1 MSWGVLAPLL
11 MVGRAQA
18 AEQIYVSFGALE
30 RSISV
35 DALETYA
42 KTGEIE
48 DDLAVYAQYADPKA
62 LAELREVLVAPIPLS
77 AVAISQFLYTSQGEA
92 LLRRLS
98 EVIQTETR
106 HPGFFALRS
115 ALILAADR
123 PGGLTLLNFLQQFP
137 TEGIRI
143 NLASSLE
150 IAREVEALVDDTNKA
165 TAAIVNQARLEA
177 TSSIP
182 PVGRPLTLRRRGE
195 FGVDQRPLTLQD
207 LTRLTGQLD
216 ATGNPVRK
224 ERTLEV
230 DLYIPQAAGARA
242 TALYPAPVIVISH
255 GLGSDRK
262 TFAYLADYLASYGF
276 VVAVP
281 EHPGSNAGQI
291 QALLSGRATE
301 VTEPGEFID
310 RPLDIKFLLDQL
322 ERRSQSEP
330 WLRGRLD
337 LNNVGIVGQSFG
349 GYTALA
355 LAGAPLNFGLIEP
368 SCPDNSSY
376 NISLLLQCRA
386 ENITRRQTN
395 LSDPRIKA
403 AIAIN
408 PVDSIVF
415 GEAGLSQIQIP
426 LMMITANA
434 DTVAPALAEQIRPF
448 TWLTTPNK
456 YLALIE
462 NATHFSA
469 LDDSSS
475 NSEPVPLPSP
485 VVGAEPSLAQTY
497 VKALSVAFFKTH
509 LTNQSDFR
517 PYLTASYAANLSRNP
532 LPLSLVQS
540 FTAEQLT
547 QALSGEAPEPEP
559 EIEPDNDSSP
569 PLEPIVVPIE
579 PIAPLDPA
587 ETNF

>member
-18 AEQIYVSFGALE
+18 AERIYVSFGALE

-48 DDLAVYAQYADPKA
+48 DDLAVYAQYADPQA
-62 LAELREVLVAPIPLS
+62 LEELREVLIAPIPLS
-77 AVAISQFLYTSQGEA
+77 AVAISQFLYTSQGET
-92 LLRRLS
+92 LLERLS
-98 EVIQTETR
+98 QVIQTETR
-106 HPGFFALRS
+106 YPGFFALRS

-123 PGGLTLLNFLQQFP
+123 PDGLTLLNFLQQFP

-143 NLASSLE
+143 DLASSLD
-150 IAREVEALVDDTNKA
+150 IARELEALVDDTNKA

-177 TSSIP
+177 TSPVP
-182 PVGRPLTLRRRGE
+182 PVVRPRNLRRRGE
-195 FGVDQRPLTLQD
+195 FGVNKQSLTLQD
-207 LTRLTGQLD
+207 LTRQTGQLD
-216 ATGNPVRK
+216 GTGNPVRR
-224 ERTLEV
+224 ERTIEV
-230 DLYIPQAAGARA
+230 DLYIPQAGAQA
-242 TALYPAPVIVISH
+242 TTLYPAPVVVISH
-255 GLGSDRK
+255 GLGSDRM

-301 VTEPGEFID
+301 VAEPAEFID
-310 RPLDIKFLLDQL
+310 RPLDIKFLLDRL

-330 WLRGRLD
+330 GLRGRLD

-355 LAGAPLNFGLIEP
+355 LAGAPLNFDLIEP
-368 SCPDNSSY
+368 TCPDNSSY
-376 NISLLLQCRA
+376 NVSLLLQCRA
-386 ENITRRQTN
+386 EDITRRQTE

-415 GEAGLSQIQIP
+415 GEAGLSQIQTP
-426 LMMITANA
+426 LMMITSNA

-469 LDDSSS
+469 LDDGD
-475 NSEPVPLPSP
+475 NTETVPLPSP
-485 VVGAEPSLAQTY
+485 VIGAEPTLAQTY

-517 PYLTASYAANLSRNP
+517 PYLTANYAASLSRNP

-540 FTAEQLT
+540 FTAEQLA
-547 QALSGEAPEPEP
+547 QALSGEALEPVTEPEP
-559 EIEPDNDSSP
+559 DNESLS
-569 PLEPIVVPIE
+569 PLEPIVVPVE

>member
-18 AEQIYVSFGALE
+18 AERIYVSFGALE

-35 DALETYA
+35 NALETYA

-48 DDLAVYAQYADPKA
+48 DDLAVYAQYADPQA
-62 LAELREVLVAPIPLS
+62 LEELREVLIAPIPLS
-77 AVAISQFLYTSQGEA
+77 AVAISQFLYTSQGET
-92 LLRRLS
+92 LLERLS
-98 EVIQTETR
+98 QVIQTETR
-106 HPGFFALRS
+106 YPGFFALRS

-123 PGGLTLLNFLQQFP
+123 PDGLTLLNFLQQFP

-143 NLASSLE
+143 DLASSLD
-150 IAREVEALVDDTNKA
+150 IARELEALVDDTNKA
-165 TAAIVNQARLEA
+165 TAAIVKQARLEA
-177 TSSIP
+177 TSPVP
-182 PVGRPLTLRRRGE
+182 PVVRPRNLRRRGE
-195 FGVDQRPLTLQD
+195 FGVNKQSLTLQD
-207 LTRLTGQLD
+207 LTRQTGQLD
-216 ATGNPVRK
+216 GTGNPVRR
-224 ERTLEV
+224 ERTIEV
-230 DLYIPQAAGARA
+230 DLYIPQAGAQA
-242 TALYPAPVIVISH
+242 TTLYPAPVVVISH
-255 GLGSDRK
+255 GLGSDRM

-301 VTEPGEFID
+301 VAEPAEFID
-310 RPLDIKFLLDQL
+310 RPLDIKFLLDRL

-330 WLRGRLD
+330 GLRGRLD

-355 LAGAPLNFGLIEP
+355 LAGAPLNFDLIEP
-368 SCPDNSSY
+368 TCPDNSSY
-376 NISLLLQCRA
+376 NVSLLLQCRA
-386 ENITRRQTN
+386 EDITRRQME

-415 GEAGLSQIQIP
+415 GEAGLSQIQTP
-426 LMMITANA
+426 LMMITSNA

-469 LDDSSS
+469 LDDGD
-475 NSEPVPLPSP
+475 NTETVPLPSP
-485 VVGAEPSLAQTY
+485 VIGAEPTLAQTY

-517 PYLTASYAANLSRNP
+517 PYLTANYAASLSRNP

-540 FTAEQLT
+540 FTAEQLA
-547 QALSGEAPEPEP
+547 QALSGEAPEPVTEP
-559 EIEPDNDSSP
+559 ELDNESLS
-569 PLEPIVVPIE
+569 PLEPIVVPVE